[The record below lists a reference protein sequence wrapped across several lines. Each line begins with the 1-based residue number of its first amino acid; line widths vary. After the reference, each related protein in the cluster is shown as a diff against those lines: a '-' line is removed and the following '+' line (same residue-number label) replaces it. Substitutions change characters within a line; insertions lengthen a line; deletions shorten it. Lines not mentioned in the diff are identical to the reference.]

1 MTLENKN
8 PVFLHYH
15 IFKNGG
21 QTLEWILEKNFS
33 KYAIRIDTED
43 PGGILSNDVLLD
55 CLNKNQ
61 KIKSIS
67 SHQIRFP
74 VPESTSFHFIPIMF
88 IRHPID
94 RAVSVY
100 YFNRKRTD
108 LNTKAVQKT
117 KSLDLNEFLKWN
129 LENKTYKV
137 LKNFQVLHLSKTNVN
152 SDVVDID
159 LQLAKNRLKQCEILG
174 VVDRFDESLVVAEEL
189 LKQNFSDID
198 LSYIK
203 LNVSPNRRDK
213 LSKRLDDLKSL
224 VEEEVFSST
233 EKVNELDLDLYA
245 TTNMELD
252 NRLKKIKNLDEK
264 LEDFRN
270 RCRMAYDSTQ
280 KSSRFLRN
288 DRILYSTNK
297 QLYYHEKEGIKVPL
311 KDLIKRGIKF

>member
-1 MTLENKN
+1 MTLENRN

-33 KYAIRIDTED
+33 EYAIRIDTD
-43 PGGILSNDVLLD
+43 LTAGILSNDVLLD

-74 VPESTSFHFIPIMF
+74 VPESTSFHFIPIVF

-108 LNTKAVQKT
+108 LDNKAIQKT
-117 KSLDLNEFLKWN
+117 KNLDLNEFLKWN
-129 LENKTYKV
+129 LENKKYKV
-137 LKNFQVLHLSKTNVN
+137 LKNFQVLYFSKTNGN
-152 SDVVDID
+152 SDVVYVD

-174 VVDRFDESLVVAEEL
+174 VVDRFDESLVIAEES

-203 LNVSPNRRDK
+203 QNVSPNRRDK
-213 LSKRLDDLKSL
+213 LSERLDDVKSL
-224 VEEEVFSST
+224 VEEEVFNST

-245 TTNMELD
+245 TANMELD
-252 NRLKKIKNLDEK
+252 NRLKKIKNLDAK
-264 LEDFRN
+264 LEDFQK
-270 RCRMAYDSTQ
+270 RCKMAYDHTPDSN
-280 KSSRFLRN
+280 RILRN
-288 DRILYSTNK
+288 KRIRYSTDK
-297 QLYYHEKEGIKVPL
+297 QIYFNETEGIEVPL
-311 KDLIKRGIKF
+311 KDLINKRN

>member
-1 MTLENKN
+1 LYKN
-8 PVFLHYH
+8 NTPVFLHYH

-33 KYAIRIDTED
+33 KDAIRIDTED

-74 VPESTSFHFIPIMF
+74 VPESTSFHFIPIVF

-108 LNTKAVQKT
+108 LDNKAIRKI

-137 LKNFQVLHLSKTNVN
+137 LKNFQVIYLSKTNFN
-152 SDVVDID
+152 SDVVDAN

-189 LKQNFSDID
+189 LKQNFADID

-203 LNVSPNRRDK
+203 QNISPNRRDK
-213 LSKRLDDLKSL
+213 LSERLDDVKSL
-224 VEEEVFSST
+224 VEENVFSST
-233 EKVNELDLDLYA
+233 VKVNELDLELYSA
-245 TTNMELD
+245 ANMELD
-252 NRLKKIKNLDEK
+252 NRLKKIKNLDAK
-264 LEDFRN
+264 LEDFRD
-270 RCRMAYDSTQ
+270 RCKSAYDNLPESG
-280 KSSRFLRN
+280 RILRN
-288 DRILYSTNK
+288 KHILYSTNK
-297 QLYYHEKEGIKVPL
+297 RIYYNEKDGIEVPL
-311 KDLIKRGIKF
+311 IDLVNKEN

>member
-1 MTLENKN
+1 LTLKNKN

-33 KYAIRIDTED
+33 KYAIRIDTEITA
-43 PGGILSNDVLLD
+43 GILSNDVLLD

-74 VPESTSFHFIPIMF
+74 VPESTNYHFIPIVF

-100 YFNRKRTD
+100 YFDKKRTD
-108 LNTKAVQKT
+108 LDNKAIRKI
-117 KSLDLNEFLKWN
+117 KSLDLNEFFKWSLK
-129 LENKTYKV
+129 NKKYKV
-137 LKNFQVLHLSKTNVN
+137 LKSFQVLYLSKTNVS
-152 SDVVDID
+152 SDVVDVD

-189 LKQNFSDID
+189 LKPNFSDID

-203 LNVSPNRRDK
+203 QNINPNRHDK
-213 LSKRLDDLKSL
+213 LSERLDDVKSL
-224 VEEEVFSST
+224 VEENVFSLT
-233 EKVNELDLDLYA
+233 AKVNELDLDLYA
-245 TTNMELD
+245 TANMELD
-252 NRLKKIKNLDEK
+252 KRLKKIKNLDAK
-264 LEDFRN
+264 LEDFRK
-270 RCRMAYDSTQ
+270 RCKMAYDNTPESN
-280 KSSRFLRN
+280 RILRN
-288 DRILYSTNK
+288 KRILYSTEK
-297 QLYYHEKEGIKVPL
+297 QIYYNEIEGIKVPRI
-311 KDLIKRGIKF
+311 DLINK